1 MVLTGGEHSQP
12 RRLVLSLAR
21 LGQPSELLRQLVR
34 RHPDQQRVGADPG
47 MVAGEVRGPPRQL
60 CLVDQLHGQRRGV
73 QVQRFPSVFLQVVGD
88 FLPGVVEADPRPHG
102 RGKVND
108 VVYECLDVASH
119 GGGVQSRDADGG
131 QRAGYGRVVPV
142 AFGWGR

>member
-1 MVLTGGEHSQP
+1 MVLTGGEHSQTSNVWVP
-12 RRLVLSLAR
+12 TRGWWRAKSAAHR
-21 LGQPSELLRQLVR
+21 GSSASSTSST
-34 RHPDQQRVGADPG
+34 GS
-47 MVAGEVRGPPRQL
+47 GEVCRYSRSRA
-60 CLVDQLHGQRRGV
+60 CSCRS
-73 QVQRFPSVFLQVVGD
+73 SVTSSR
-88 FLPGVVEADPRPHG
+88 GVVEADPRPHG